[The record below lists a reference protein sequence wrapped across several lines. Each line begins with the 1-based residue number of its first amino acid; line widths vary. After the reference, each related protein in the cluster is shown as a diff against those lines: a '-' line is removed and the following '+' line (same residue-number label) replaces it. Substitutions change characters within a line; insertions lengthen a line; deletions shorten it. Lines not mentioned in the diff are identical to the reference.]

1 MVVRTGF
8 SEKLTFLKKLIR
20 VLIYLAVL
28 GLHCCMVFSSCT
40 EWGLLSLWG
49 VKASHCGGSPCC
61 RAQALGHWDFSSCG
75 TWVQKLQL
83 LGSRALAQ

>member
-28 GLHCCMVFSSCT
+28 GLHCCMDFSSCT
-40 EWGLLSLWG
+40 EWGLLSSCDAR
-49 VKASHCGGSPCC
+49 VSH
-61 RAQALGHWDFSSCG
+61 
-75 TWVQKLQL
+75 
-83 LGSRALAQ
+83 